1 MKINKE
7 IRQSIIEETIKNT
20 GIVLSDEELD
30 EISGGRKLYWQE
42 NDSICEQIEEYNG
55 KLPYRKFEDAM
66 YRYINHIRSLEEGSD
81 IELFDYEKYKAD

>member
-1 MKINKE
+1 MKINEE
-7 IRQSIIEETIKNT
+7 IRNSIIEETRKNT
-20 GIVLSDEELD
+20 GITLSDEELD

-81 IELFDYEKYKAD
+81 IELFDYEKYKKD

>member
-7 IRQSIIEETIKNT
+7 IRQSIIEETRKNT
-20 GIVLSDEELD
+20 GITLSDEELD

-42 NDSICEQIEEYNG
+42 NDSICQQIEEYNG
-55 KLPYRKFEDAM
+55 KLPYRKFENAM

-81 IELFDYEKYKAD
+81 IELFDYEKYKKD

>member
-7 IRQSIIEETIKNT
+7 IRQSIIEETRKNT

-42 NDSICEQIEEYNG
+42 NDSICQQIEEYNG
-55 KLPYRKFEDAM
+55 KLPYRKFENAM
-66 YRYINHIRSLEEGSD
+66 YRYINHIRSLEEGSE
-81 IELFDYEKYKAD
+81 IELFDCEKYKAD

>member
-1 MKINKE
+1 MKINEE
-7 IRQSIIEETIKNT
+7 IRKSIIEETRKNT

-42 NDSICEQIEEYNG
+42 NDSICQQIEEYNG
-55 KLPYRKFEDAM
+55 KLPYRKFENAM
-66 YRYINHIRSLEEGSD
+66 YRYINHIRSLEEGSE

>member
-1 MKINKE
+1 MKINEE
-7 IRQSIIEETIKNT
+7 IRKSIIEETRKNT

-42 NDSICEQIEEYNG
+42 NNSICEQIEEYNG

-66 YRYINHIRSLEEGSD
+66 YRYINHIRSLEEGSE
-81 IELFDYEKYKAD
+81 IELFDYEKYKVN

>member
-1 MKINKE
+1 MKINEE
-7 IRQSIIEETIKNT
+7 IRKSIIEETRKNT
-20 GIVLSDEELD
+20 GITLSDEELD

-42 NDSICEQIEEYNG
+42 NDSICQQIEEYNG

-81 IELFDYEKYKAD
+81 IELFDYEKYKKD

>member
-7 IRQSIIEETIKNT
+7 IRQSIIEEARKNT
-20 GIVLSDEELD
+20 GITLSDEELD

-81 IELFDYEKYKAD
+81 IELFDYEKYKKD